1 MSGGTAYGMKRLQVA
16 RTACIAGVLSVA
28 ALTAAA
34 REPFHCPASP
44 AVVSGASATEAAIV
58 CDGARAATE
67 FLLQAGVTLPVELP
81 IDVVPT
87 LPEAVPRDAAGCYAT
102 ARGRVLLL
110 PLQTFEQR
118 GTWLGVTAD
127 RALYRSVAA
136 HEVAHAI
143 AGCQKGP
150 RPMTKLA
157 HEVLANVT
165 MYATMQPALREQLL
179 AAHPGTGY
187 DHERQI
193 GILDYVFDPARFGA
207 DVYRHWAAQRD
218 RTAFLRRVLDGTA
231 IVELESD

>member
-1 MSGGTAYGMKRLQVA
+1 MSGGRTYGMKTFRA
-16 RTACIAGVLSVA
+16 GRTACIAGVLSVA
-28 ALTAAA
+28 ALAAAA
-34 REPFHCPASP
+34 REPFRCLASP
-44 AVVSGASATEAAIV
+44 AVVSGASAAEVAIV

-67 FLLQAGVTLPVELP
+67 FLLHAGVTLPAELP

-87 LPEAVPRDAAGCYAT
+87 LPGAVPRDAAGCYAT
-102 ARGRVLLL
+102 TRGRVLLV

-127 RALYRSVAA
+127 GALYRSMAA

-150 RPMTKLA
+150 RPLTTLA

-165 MYATMQPALREQLL
+165 MYATMQPALRAQLL

-207 DVYRHWAAQRD
+207 DVYRYWAAQRD
-218 RTAFLRRVLDGTA
+218 GAAFLRRVLDGTA